1 MLYVKLL
8 VLGLPVCRFRMV
20 RMVFKKE
27 RAVCPGLLSETLTA
41 VATMLLNHGD
51 FNNVT
56 SNTKQLVQQI
66 ITGVCILLNG
76 HFFCEIQMTEAW

>member
-1 MLYVKLL
+1 
-8 VLGLPVCRFRMV
+8 MV

-27 RAVCPGLLSETLTA
+27 RAVSPGLHSETLTA
-41 VATMLLNHGD
+41 VATMLLNYSD

-56 SNTKQLVQQI
+56 SSTKQLIQQI

-76 HFFCEIQMTEAW
+76 HFFCELEMTEV